1 MSEPHRLTS
10 RRLLTQFERA
20 LRAAS
25 NGRVHLRLYVAGLTP
40 KSTRAVAD
48 LNRLCKQHLAGR
60 SCVEVIDIYQQ
71 PERAIEAQIVAVPTL
86 VKTEPAPIVRMIGT
100 LTESQKVLK
109 NLGLAA

>member
-1 MSEPHRLTS
+1 MSEPHRLIS

-25 NGRVHLRLYVAGLTP
+25 SERIHLHLYVAGLTP

-48 LNRLCKQHLAGR
+48 LNRLCEEHLAGR
-60 SCVEVIDIYQQ
+60 CCVEVIDIYQQ
-71 PERAIEAQIVAVPTL
+71 PERAIKAQIVAVPTL
-86 VKTEPAPIVRMIGT
+86 VKTEPGPTIRLIGK
-100 LTESQKVLK
+100 LTESQQVLK